1 MYTKSSQNK
10 IYAYLVF
17 LIWPFFSFFM
27 AFYDYRKSWSKNLVW
42 LFVAFYA
49 YSMVISDEGMDASRY
64 RDQFIEISASAGTT
78 NSIVADI
85 YADDSQ
91 TVDYLKPLLD
101 QIVSS
106 FTTNYK
112 ILFLIYGLIFGF
124 FFSRNLWLLLDR
136 AEHKITKISILLL
149 IVFVIINPIWN
160 INGFRFWTAAQIFVY
175 GNLLYFLEGNR
186 KGILITLTAFLVHFS
201 FLLPSAILLLYM
213 IMGNRLTLYFYFF
226 LASLFITEL
235 NLEAVRNNLFFLPT
249 VYMNRAENYVSEE
262 YKEKLTENL
271 KNANWYAQVRV
282 SALKYS
288 IYVFLIYLFW
298 KGRIIMIREKRLYN
312 LFSYVL
318 LFYAIANVISYIPS
332 VGRFISVV
340 SGLSVSLAFLYMQYF
355 NDNKFRWIIKASIP
369 ALLLFLIV
377 TIRIGFDTIGLTTVF
392 GNPIFAII
400 IEDDMALIELIK

>member
-10 IYAYLVF
+10 VYAYLVF

-160 INGFRFWTAAQIFVY
+160 IN
-175 GNLLYFLEGNR
+175 
-186 KGILITLTAFLVHFS
+186 
-201 FLLPSAILLLYM
+201 
-213 IMGNRLTLYFYFF
+213 
-226 LASLFITEL
+226 
-235 NLEAVRNNLFFLPT
+235 
-249 VYMNRAENYVSEE
+249 
-262 YKEKLTENL
+262 
-271 KNANWYAQVRV
+271 
-282 SALKYS
+282 
-288 IYVFLIYLFW
+288 
-298 KGRIIMIREKRLYN
+298 
-312 LFSYVL
+312 
-318 LFYAIANVISYIPS
+318 
-332 VGRFISVV
+332 
-340 SGLSVSLAFLYMQYF
+340 
-355 NDNKFRWIIKASIP
+355 
-369 ALLLFLIV
+369 
-377 TIRIGFDTIGLTTVF
+377 
-392 GNPIFAII
+392 
-400 IEDDMALIELIK
+400 